1 MPLKLVVFDVDGTLV
16 DSQAEI
22 LASMRAAFAAVSL
35 PAPDK
40 DSILGIVGL
49 SLDRAVEVL
58 VPEASSATHTK
69 LVAEY
74 KSAFQK
80 RRLEH
85 GAGASPLFPGA
96 REVLDRLLDREDVL
110 MGIATGKSKRGLDA
124 LFEAHNLSKYFVT
137 TQVADHHPSKPNPS
151 MLLAAMEET
160 GTKAG
165 AAMMIADTSYDME
178 MARAAGM
185 RGIGVSWGYHSL
197 ERLAAVADT
206 VINRFPDLLA
216 TPELTEENDR

>member
-22 LASMRAAFAAVSL
+22 LASMRSAFAAVSL
-35 PAPDK
+35 PAPDRE
-40 DSILGIVGL
+40 SILGIVGL

-58 VPEASSATHTK
+58 VPEASGAVHDQ

-96 REVLDRLLDREDVL
+96 REVLDGLLGRGDVL

-124 LFEAHNLSKYFVT
+124 LFEAHDLSKYFVT
-137 TQVADHHPSKPNPS
+137 AQVADHHPSKPNPS
-151 MLLAAMEET
+151 MLLAALQET

-165 AAMMIADTSYDME
+165 AAMMVGDTSYDME

-185 RGIGVSWGYHSL
+185 RGIGVAWGYHSL
-197 ERLAAVADT
+197 ERLTPAADI
-206 VINRFPDLLA
+206 VITRFLDLFELLELA
-216 TPELTEENDR
+216 EEDDR

>member
-22 LASMRAAFAAVSL
+22 LAAMRAAFAAVSL
-35 PAPDK
+35 PAPDQV
-40 DSILGIVGL
+40 SILGIVGL
-49 SLDRAVEVL
+49 SLDRAMEVL
-58 VPEASSATHTK
+58 MPEASSATHVR
-69 LVAEY
+69 LVEEY
-74 KSAFQK
+74 KSSFQK

-96 REVLDRLLDREDVL
+96 QEVLDRLLNCEDVL

-151 MLLAAMEET
+151 MLLAALQET

-165 AAMMIADTSYDME
+165 AAMMIGDTSYDME

-197 ERLAAVADT
+197 ERLAPVADT
-206 VINRFPDLLA
+206 VINRFLDLLE
-216 TPELTEENDR
+216 TPELAEESGR